1 MRVRPLAL
9 PAHAPVCQSLCIS
22 STLRLFSARLDQAC
36 ESSCSRMA
44 GRRLLVRAQALERA
58 HTTAGE
64 PRCGRFQTTRPR
76 PPLASDP
83 DPLGATMKRVGEV
96 LALYQ
101 KYGTHGVFW
110 DFGSLMQHSPLPDGP
125 RRTPEEQALFI
136 EGLSASSLYYAHS
149 ETTVFRLTTW
159 PQGYPDGYEL
169 AGANVAQYIDRGW
182 CFSESCWSALTKDF
196 AKSLDL
202 GLYSGTKR
210 RLHGTN
216 GVLAECADSRHP
228 PLLPGEFAKQ
238 ARAHHFAHAHPEP
251 RRDPVRGPRSEGRGR
266 SMAFSPPRNCAL
278 AAEPSPPRASRS
290 WRERSSTIRSM
301 TGRWCRSCTSKSLLS
316 SWGSARSSTITA
328 WVGMTTR
335 SRNSRV
341 CSPAARCQ
349 TSKRSTSA
357 STISPTKAV
366 LCWRRLSRRRSRS
379 SRFSR

>member
-1 MRVRPLAL
+1 MR
-9 PAHAPVCQSLCIS
+9 
-22 STLRLFSARLDQAC
+22 AC

-238 ARAHHFAHAHPEP
+238 LARKIFHNPEHDRP
-251 RRDPVRGPRSEGRGR
+251 LVSKLYKQVFTEQLGKCTELDYHGMGWDDNEVTQLARVLASGAVPNLKTLNLSFNDFTDKGGVMLAKALAQALPELEVLEVKGMQLKKAIDPLRR
-266 SMAFSPPRNCAL
+266 AFS
-278 AAEPSPPRASRS
+278 
-290 WRERSSTIRSM
+290 
-301 TGRWCRSCTSKSLLS
+301 GRLIK
-316 SWGSARSSTITA
+316 
-328 WVGMTTR
+328 
-335 SRNSRV
+335 
-341 CSPAARCQ
+341 
-349 TSKRSTSA
+349 
-357 STISPTKAV
+357 
-366 LCWRRLSRRRSRS
+366 
-379 SRFSR
+379 